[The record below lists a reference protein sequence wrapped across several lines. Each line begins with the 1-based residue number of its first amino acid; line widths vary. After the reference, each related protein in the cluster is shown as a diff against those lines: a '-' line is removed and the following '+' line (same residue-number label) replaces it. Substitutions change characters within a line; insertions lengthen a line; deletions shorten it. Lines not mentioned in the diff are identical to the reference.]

1 MEKEYK
7 DLEYKDLFDFIKTIT
22 NPKIDFVRVRD
33 VKEPNK
39 ANLNDAGTDLYV
51 PEYSKE
57 FYNDLIK
64 ANRGRLIGYRYDNN
78 ENKLIITITPGERIL
93 IPSGIKV
100 NIHNKWSYLKV
111 DNKSGIANGK
121 GLIFGSDIIDADYR
135 GECHISVINTSNHEQ
150 EIWTGMKIVQLI
162 HSIKL
167 PTIWNEINVKE
178 FDELP
183 ETDRGEGGFG
193 SSSLA

>member
-7 DLEYKDLFDFIKTIT
+7 DVVNFVKTIT
-22 NPKIDFVRVRD
+22 NPKIDFVRTRN

-51 PEYSKE
+51 PEYDDEFFKDLKE
-57 FYNDLIK
+57 KNEGRKLSYEYNND
-64 ANRGRLIGYRYDNN
+64 
-78 ENKLIITITPGERIL
+78 ENKLTIKIAPGERIL
-93 IPSGIKV
+93 IPSGVKV

-135 GECHISVINTSNHEQ
+135 GECHISVINTSNEYQ
-150 EIWTGMKIVQLI
+150 DIWTGMKIVQLI

-167 PTIWNEINVKE
+167 PTIWNEINIKE

>member
-7 DLEYKDLFDFIKTIT
+7 DVEYKDIIDFIKTIT
-22 NPKIDFVRVRD
+22 NPKIDFVRTRN

-51 PEYSKE
+51 PEYDDE
-57 FYNDLIK
+57 FFNDLREK
-64 ANRGRLIGYRYDNN
+64 NKGRKLGYEYNN
-78 ENKLIITITPGERIL
+78 DENKLTIRIAPGERIL
-93 IPSGIKV
+93 IPSGVKV

-121 GLIFGSDIIDADYR
+121 GLVFGSDIIDADYR
-135 GECHISVINTSNHEQ
+135 GECHISVINTSNQEQ

-167 PTIWNEINVKE
+167 PTIWNEITIKE